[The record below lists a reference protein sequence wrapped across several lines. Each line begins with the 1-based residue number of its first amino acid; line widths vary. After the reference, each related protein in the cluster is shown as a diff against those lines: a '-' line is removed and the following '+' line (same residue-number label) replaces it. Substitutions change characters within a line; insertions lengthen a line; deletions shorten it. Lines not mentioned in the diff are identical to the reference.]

1 MTIAVI
7 VNCIVIAIVVMVHYE
22 VLRQLNDRLPGLPI
36 YNRLR
41 VVVAVFGALIA
52 HAIEVWI
59 FAGAFYWYIN
69 TEGLGVLV
77 GNFSGTFLDCVY
89 FSFTN
94 YTSLGYGDIEPLGHI
109 RFLSGLEGL
118 VGLVMIGWT
127 ASFIYVEMTRNWREP
142 IDKSSVF

>member
-7 VNCIVIAIVVMVHYE
+7 VNCIVIAIVVLVHYE
-22 VLRQLNDRLPGLPI
+22 ALRHLFTWIPRLPI
-36 YNRLR
+36 ARRLR
-41 VVVAVFGALIA
+41 VVVAVFGALVA
-52 HAIEVWI
+52 HALEVWI

-69 TEGLGVLV
+69 TDGLGVLV

-109 RFLSGLEGL
+109 RFLAGLEGL

-127 ASFIYVEMTRNWREP
+127 ASFIYVEMTRFWREP
-142 IDKSSVF
+142 DNN